1 MDAEAISLLGST
13 AKELETILTSKTVVG
28 TPIQLGDA
36 TILPLVSV
44 GFGVGVGAGSGS
56 DKKNGSGGGSGSAF
70 GGGVKPIALLIADK
84 NGVRLET
91 ILGSAASVAETIA
104 ETIGKV
110 LSAKGKAD
118 AAAE

>member
-1 MDAEAISLLGST
+1 MDEDATRLLNST

-28 TPIQLGDA
+28 NPIQLGEC
-36 TILPLVSV
+36 TIVPLVSV

-70 GGGVKPIALLIADK
+70 GGGVKPVALLIADK
-84 NGVRLET
+84 GGVRVET
-91 ILGSAASVAETIA
+91 ILGSAASAAETIA

-110 LSAKGKAD
+110 MSAKGKAD
-118 AAAE
+118 AAAD